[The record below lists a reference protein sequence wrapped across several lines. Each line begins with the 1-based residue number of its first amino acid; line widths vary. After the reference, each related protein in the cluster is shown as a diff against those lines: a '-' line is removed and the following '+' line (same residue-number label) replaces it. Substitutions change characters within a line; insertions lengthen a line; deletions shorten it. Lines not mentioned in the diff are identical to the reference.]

1 MEKIIDISHHHH
13 VSDWEKVKKN
23 CNVIITK
30 ATQGTSFVDNYFVT
44 VIQQCEK
51 RKIPYWLYTYLDKG
65 DELAQAKF
73 LVKTC
78 RDKVGEHFVGYVLD
92 VEAGNTASSVKAA
105 MDYLSMLDHKMMI
118 YTMYAEYDRYKSVI
132 AGRPKK
138 CAWWEARYGLND
150 GIYRVK
156 HDCHRGV
163 DLHQMYAEYDRYKS
177 VIAGRPKKCA
187 WWEARYGLND
197 GIYRVKHDCHRGVD
211 LHQYT
216 SSGICPGIPDEID
229 VNRVTGHGKS
239 LQWFKTPKNKKKE
252 ETMTEKKEGCFSIN
266 KNADNISE
274 FLHNRGYGAGRH
286 NLSMIAAANYKS
298 KEVRNALFEL
308 AQKGNLIKPAG
319 LNKGWKDDSKKD

>member
-163 DLHQMYAEYDRYKS
+163 DLHQ
-177 VIAGRPKKCA
+177 
-187 WWEARYGLND
+187 
-197 GIYRVKHDCHRGVD
+197 
-211 LHQYT
+211 YT

>member
-163 DLHQMYAEYDRYKS
+163 DLHQ
-177 VIAGRPKKCA
+177 
-187 WWEARYGLND
+187 
-197 GIYRVKHDCHRGVD
+197 
-211 LHQYT
+211 YT

-239 LQWFKTPKNKKKE
+239 LQWFKTPKNKKEE

-286 NLSMIAAANYKS
+286 NLSMIAAANYRS